1 MSLREPR
8 SVTITVLPG
17 VLGAAA
23 LLGLLD
29 VGIHGRG
36 LDASTSAT
44 SVVLWIALAGLP
56 ALVLAAVLALAP
68 RGLSAALQHRRAR
81 LAAGLA
87 AGCMVLAPLA
97 AAALGAARY
106 EAPALPARAPG
117 GSPAQ
122 GIPARDPPHVVL
134 IVLDTLRA
142 DHLGAYG
149 GPRDASPSFDAL
161 AAQATLFERCF
172 AQAAWTVPSHASLFT
187 GLYPV
192 SHGASFEHARRLDD
206 RFQTLAEW
214 LHESGYRTAAFVANP
229 HLAVANLHQGF
240 ELYRE
245 LAAPFSTLLLRRP
258 LSVLGGPARW
268 TDEGAAQ
275 AVRELG
281 TFLTDYGEQGDAAP
295 LFLFVNLL
303 EPHWRHLPPYA
314 ERREALAA
322 TGGYLAGTLAS
333 TRFYGPL
340 AMARG
345 GLDEPAELA
354 ALRALYGAE
363 VRYQDRLLGQL
374 VELLETHLGLDGT
387 LLLVTADHGENLGEG
402 GRFDHV
408 FALNDHLIRVPM
420 LIRYPPRFDAGA
432 RRRELCQLV
441 DVPATLR
448 DVLGHAVSARD
459 AGRSLAAGAPA
470 ASRFA
475 YAEGDPYLEHL
486 DRMSRAAGPKRDL
499 SDLAAPLRSVR
510 DARYKLVWSA
520 RRGSMLFDLSE
531 DADELHDVAAEH
543 PERRDA
549 LERELRRWYESQ
561 PHYEPDAR
569 APATALDDAVR
580 ARLEALGYAP

>member
-1 MSLREPR
+1 MPMSLCGPR
-8 SVTITVLPG
+8 SVTITIVPG

-36 LDASTSAT
+36 LDAASSAS
-44 SVVLWIALAGLP
+44 SVMLWIALAGLP
-56 ALVLAAVLALAP
+56 ALALTALLGLTPHGPLA
-68 RGLSAALQHRRAR
+68 AALQRRAQFT
-81 LAAGLA
+81 AALGA
-87 AGCMVLAPLA
+87 ASMVLAPLA
-97 AAALGAARY
+97 AAGLGAARY
-106 EAPALPARAPG
+106 PPATLPAQAAGRAP
-117 GSPAQ
+117 
-122 GIPARDPPHVVL
+122 PPDAPDVVL

-149 GPRDASPSFDAL
+149 APHDASPSFDAL
-161 AAQATLFERCF
+161 AAQATLFEHCF

-214 LHESGYRTAAFVANP
+214 LGESGYRTAAFVANP
-229 HLAVANLHQGF
+229 HLALANLDQGF

-245 LAAPFSTLLLRRP
+245 LAGPFSALMLRRP
-258 LSVLGGPARW
+258 LSVLGAPARW
-268 TDEGAAQ
+268 TDEGGAQ
-275 AVRELG
+275 AVREIE
-281 TFLTDYGEQGDAAP
+281 TFLSSYGEQSGAAP

-303 EPHWRHLPPYA
+303 EPHWRHLPPYL
-314 ERREALAA
+314 ERRDALAA
-322 TGGYLAGTLAS
+322 SGGYLAGTLAS
-333 TRFYGPL
+333 MRFYGPL

-345 GLDEPAELA
+345 GLDDPADLA

-363 VRYQDRLLGQL
+363 ILYQDRLLGQL
-374 VELLETHLGLDGT
+374 VELLETHLELDRT

-441 DVPATLR
+441 DIPATVR
-448 DVLGHAVSARD
+448 DVLGHTGPARD
-459 AGRSLAAGAPA
+459 AGKSLAVHETDAH
-470 ASRFA
+470 RFA

-499 SDLAAPLRSVR
+499 SDFAEPLRSIR

-531 DADELHDVAAEH
+531 DADELRDVAAQH
-543 PERRDA
+543 PEERDA
-549 LERELRRWYESQ
+549 LERELERWYASQ
-561 PHYEPDAR
+561 PRYVPN
-569 APATALDDAVR
+569 APAPVIGPDDAAR
-580 ARLEALGYAP
+580 ARLRSLGYAP